1 MTLRRAGIIMM
12 TLIAVCAV
20 CVEGA
25 LRTWPGTIK
34 RQIGQ
39 PRALSRRVEPVTSPR
54 AAIGGPANGVYCAAP
69 WDNGIAV
76 HDLGFIPAGFN
87 VSVTVE
93 SFSDNF
99 NPVAAVLVPSIGQM
113 AGNTIKTTTFYDD
126 DSGGDGDPQVDFVA
140 PQAGTYLLMV
150 NDLTDTTPGC
160 YRYQMLL
167 R

>member
-1 MTLRRAGIIMM
+1 MTLQRAGLVVTTM
-12 TLIAVCAV
+12 LVV
-20 CVEGA
+20 YGVGA
-25 LRTWPGTIK
+25 DGAQRGW
-34 RQIGQ
+34 
-39 PRALSRRVEPVTSPR
+39 PVTAKKQAAQFAAIQRAEPITGPR
-54 AAIGGPANGVYCAAP
+54 AAIGGPANGLYCAAP

-93 SFSDNF
+93 GFSDNL
-99 NPVAAVLVPSIGQM
+99 NPVAAVLVPSIGQP
-113 AGNTIKTTTFYDD
+113 AGNTIKTTTFYND
-126 DSGGDGDPQVDFVA
+126 DSGGDGDARVEFVA

-150 NDLTDTTPGC
+150 NDLTDATPGC